1 MNFLKIE
8 KEDFVKKD
16 LLEIVK
22 EFIFNYLKNEDTFIF
37 DIHNTIEYDDKM
49 DKYIVDF
56 VKKNYKNV
64 ILYFYL
70 TMVMMKE

>member
-1 MNFLKIE
+1 ME
-8 KEDFVKKD
+8 KV

-22 EFIFNYLKNEDTFIF
+22 EFIFDYLKNEDTYIF

-56 VKKNYKNV
+56 VKKKIIKNV